1 MIVCRDL
8 KPENILLDADMHIKI
23 TDFGTA
29 KILSGNEVNDKG
41 EKKFGTFWA
50 KVAHYGLA
58 YPSLN
63 RRITLL

>member
-1 MIVCRDL
+1 MKSFNWLYVFCRDL

-41 EKKFGTFWA
+41 EKK
-50 KVAHYGLA
+50 VAHFRLKKPTMA
-58 YPSLN
+58 
-63 RRITLL
+63 